1 MKTNFMAAS
10 IAAMLMIILCGCDG
24 LRFPVKQSQK
34 QNAWLHN
41 RTAQLTAERIK
52 DEGTSEQL
60 QQLSSLS
67 EVQSRAFVYD
77 YGLPKVFPPADNAEE
92 ILSQANR
99 DITFGA
105 ITDSQLRPDVWDIA
119 DGTIE
124 LGIGLAGLFSG
135 VFGVRIAAFL
145 RQART
150 KSDAL
155 REIIY
160 GNEAFKKINKDAVTA
175 FKAAHRDQS
184 PQTKKI
190 VTEVKSL

>member
-1 MKTNFMAAS
+1 MKKILLSTT
-10 IAAMLMIILCGCDG
+10 AMLMIILCGCDS
-24 LRFPVKQSQK
+24 LRFPVKESQK

-41 RTAQLTAERIK
+41 RTAQLTADKVK
-52 DEGTSEQL
+52 DEGASEQL

-77 YGLPKVFPPADNAEE
+77 YGLPEVFPPAGSADQ

-105 ITDSQLRPDVWDIA
+105 ISDSQLRPDVWDIA
-119 DGTIE
+119 DGAIE
-124 LGIGLAGLFSG
+124 LGIGLAGLFGG

-160 GNEAFKKINKDAVTA
+160 GNEAFKKLNKDSVTA
-175 FKAAHRDQS
+175 FKSAHRDQS
-184 PQTKKI
+184 TQTKQI
-190 VTEVKSL
+190 VTEVKNL

>member
-1 MKTNFMAAS
+1 MKRIML
-10 IAAMLMIILCGCDG
+10 IMMAMLMIILCGCDG
-24 LRFPVKQSQK
+24 LRFPVKESQK

-41 RTAQLTAERIK
+41 RTAQLTADKVK
-52 DEGTSEQL
+52 DEGASEQL

-77 YGLPKVFPPADNAEE
+77 YGLPEVFPPAGSADQ

-105 ITDSQLRPDVWDIA
+105 ISDSQLRPDVWDIA
-119 DGTIE
+119 DGAIE
-124 LGIGLAGLFSG
+124 LGIGLAGLFGG

-145 RQART
+145 RQAKT

-160 GNEAFKKINKDAVTA
+160 GNEAFKKLNKDSAAA
-175 FKAAHRDQS
+175 FKSAHRDQS
-184 PQTKKI
+184 PQTKQI
-190 VTEVKSL
+190 VTEVKNL

>member
-1 MKTNFMAAS
+1 MKKVMLS
-10 IAAMLMIILCGCDG
+10 ITAILMIILCGCDG
-24 LRFPVKQSQK
+24 LRFSVKESQK

-41 RTAQLTAERIK
+41 RTAQLTADKVK
-52 DEGTSEQL
+52 DEGASEQL

-67 EVQSRAFVYD
+67 ELQSRAFVYD
-77 YGLPKVFPPADNAEE
+77 YGLPKVFPSAGSADK

-105 ITDSQLRPDVWDIA
+105 ISDSQLRPDVWDIA
-119 DGTIE
+119 DSAME
-124 LGIGLAGLFSG
+124 LGIGLAGLFGG
-135 VFGVRIAAFL
+135 VFGVRIAVFL

-160 GNEAFKKINKDAVTA
+160 GNEAFKKLNKDSVAA
-175 FKAAHRDQS
+175 FKSAHRDQS
-184 PQTKKI
+184 PQTKQI
-190 VTEVKSL
+190 VTEVKNL

>member
-1 MKTNFMAAS
+1 MKKVMLS
-10 IAAMLMIILCGCDG
+10 ITAMLMIILCGCDG
-24 LRFPVKQSQK
+24 LRFPVKESQK

-41 RTAQLTAERIK
+41 RTAQLTADKVK
-52 DEGTSEQL
+52 DEGASEQL

-77 YGLPKVFPPADNAEE
+77 YGLPEMFPPAGTADQ

-105 ITDSQLRPDVWDIA
+105 ISDSQLRPDVWDIA
-119 DGTIE
+119 DGAIE
-124 LGIGLAGLFSG
+124 LGIGLAGLFGG

-160 GNEAFKKINKDAVTA
+160 GNEAFKKLNKDSVAA
-175 FKAAHRDQS
+175 FKSAHRDQS
-184 PQTKKI
+184 TQTKQI
-190 VTEVKSL
+190 VTEVKNL